1 MMREF
6 RPDSVERARGEV
18 RGVGVERAWPQ
29 PLRAP
34 DRLNCCSR
42 RAFLGWT
49 LLAAAGC
56 ARFAGV
62 GPRTDSGWATG
73 PVIVTVRGPVPA
85 VELGRALT
93 HEHVVTD
100 FIGAEQ
106 APGPRYEAGTAIR
119 VVLPHL
125 QALRARGV
133 DALFEC
139 TPRYIGRHVLLLR
152 RLSELSGLHV
162 VTNTG
167 YYGAA
172 GNRYL
177 PRHAHQESEEQLARR
192 WIAEWEGGIEGTGIR
207 PGFIKLGTDR
217 GPLPPLHVKLLRAAA
232 RVHLETGLTICGHSG
247 DGVAALDQLRILES
261 EGVSPEAF
269 VWVHAQNGTDAER
282 IEAARRGAW
291 ISLDG
296 YSVAP
301 EQPERYRDAL
311 LALKAAGVWHRVLVS
326 HDDGWAVEGE
336 ALHGASLRL
345 FNNGNPRPYAS
356 VFERLWPDLLACGCS
371 VAEVEQL
378 LRDHPAAAFAVRVRR
393 V

>member
-18 RGVGVERAWPQ
+18 RGVGVQRAWPQ

-56 ARFAGV
+56 ARFPGV

-356 VFERLWPDLLACGCS
+356 VFERLWPDLLASGCS
-371 VAEVEQL
+371 GADLERL